1 MIETIRDYLP
11 EDLFKRI
18 MLSIDN
24 LPWQIARKMNPKS
37 NSDNQFAFIQDYTS
51 KLFKQTYMK
60 AAGEEIT
67 QLLMNPYLKKHNLKM
82 IRVLRSRTNMYI
94 RTVNYQ
100 DECGYHQDQVN
111 PNMKTLLIYMEDS
124 DGCTQFK
131 DTGQKII
138 SERNKAIIFPASHF
152 HQTVSQTNTLY
163 RHNININFLI
173 PEDST

>member
-11 EDLFKRI
+11 EDIFKKI

-24 LPWQIARKMNPKS
+24 FPWTIARKMNTNS

-51 KLFKQTYMK
+51 KLFKKTYMK
-60 AAGEEIT
+60 AAGEEFI
-67 QLLMNPYLKKHNLKM
+67 QLLMTPYIKKHNLKK
-82 IRVLRSRTNMYI
+82 IAVSRCRTNMYI
-94 RTVNYQ
+94 RTINYQ
-100 DECGYHQDQVN
+100 DECGYHQDKVN

-138 SERNKAIIFPASHF
+138 SERNKAIIFPASDF

-163 RHNININFLI
+163 RHNININFFI
-173 PEDST
+173 AEDST